1 MKISYD
7 SNTTDE
13 FITPCVLDNAE
24 PIKKH
29 DSVIFFNFRPD
40 RAREITRALCDPAF
54 NGFKRKNGF
63 FPLNFVCM
71 TSYDAKMPNVKVAF
85 LPQSLDNTLGEYIS
99 KKQFDPNLE

>member
-1 MKISYD
+1 V
-7 SNTTDE
+7 

-85 LPQSLDNTLGEYIS
+85 LPQSLDNTLGEYIH
-99 KKQFDPNLE
+99 KNNLTQL